1 VKRTLVPSQR
11 EWPEGLREMGGI
23 PSPRQLHVEGAPLP
37 AWETC
42 VAIVGTRRPTGAGLE
57 AAAALASHLAQAGF
71 AIVSGLAVGI
81 DAAAHE
87 AALATRGH
95 TIAVLGC
102 GLDLVYPQ
110 RNASLKERVRQ
121 RGTLV
126 SEYDDGT
133 RSRSFHF
140 PERNRII
147 AALSKAVVVVEGSHR
162 SGALIT
168 ARLAL
173 EANRDVY
180 AVPGSI
186 RNPVAEGPN
195 ELIRTGQAALVTCAE
210 HIFEYLA
217 PELAWDRDAPA
228 ETTGP
233 SVDDEERAVLLAM
246 DDAGTAPDRICRLV
260 GKPPGL
266 VALTLARLEVRG
278 LVVKRVSGYELTQ
291 GGMRARRGST

>member
-1 VKRTLVPSQR
+1 MRQTLVPAHPK
-11 EWPEGLREMGGI
+11 WPVGLREMGGI
-23 PSPRQLHVEGAPLP
+23 PPPRRLRVEGAPVP
-37 AWETC
+37 SWDRC
-42 VAIVGTRRPTGAGLE
+42 VALVGTRRPTSAGLE
-57 AAAALASHLAQAGF
+57 AARSIATQLVQAGY

-87 AALATRGH
+87 AALDAAGH
-95 TIAVLGC
+95 TVAVLGC
-102 GLDLVYPQ
+102 GLDLVYP
-110 RNASLKERVRQ
+110 RCNAALKERIRE

-126 SEYDDGT
+126 SEYDDGV

-140 PERNRII
+140 PQRNRII
-147 AALSKAVVVVEGSHR
+147 AALATAVVVVEGSYK

-186 RNPVAEGPN
+186 RNPAAEGPN
-195 ELIRTGQAALVTCAE
+195 ELIRRGQAALVTCAE
-210 HIFEYLA
+210 HIFEHLA
-217 PELAWDRDAPA
+217 PELAWDPA
-228 ETTGP
+228 ASGTAGP
-233 SVDDEERAVLLAM
+233 SVDEEERAVLVAM
-246 DDAGTAPDRICRLV
+246 DDVGTAPDRICRLI

-278 LVVKRVSGYELTQ
+278 LVVKRVSGYELTE
-291 GGMRARRGST
+291 GGARARRALV